1 MPVGAK
7 WPRAA
12 AGTGPRGACRRR
24 CGTVDMRWAFG
35 GLAAKHPPCHRP
47 AMRMTWGI
55 SQILLLIAVICF
67 VLAAIGLDVKVSLI
81 AVGLAFFAAS
91 FLVPSGGLRTP

>member
-1 MPVGAK
+1 
-7 WPRAA
+7 
-12 AGTGPRGACRRR
+12 
-24 CGTVDMRWAFG
+24 
-35 GLAAKHPPCHRP
+35 
-47 AMRMTWGI
+47 MRMTWGI

-91 FLVPSGGLRTP
+91 FLVPSGGIRTP

>member
-1 MPVGAK
+1 MPVGA
-7 WPRAA
+7 RYRSA
-12 AGTGPRGACRRR
+12 TGRTGLPAACRLG

-91 FLVPSGGLRTP
+91 FLVPSGGIRTP